1 MLTKNYLAIYAK
13 SFNWAG
19 FFLPKKIYD
28 KCSALYDFCRVADN
42 IADDENKIK
51 VKKDNFIKFR
61 NNFVNKNYDDP
72 VIKNMWDL
80 INEFSISTKIV
91 DDLFEGINSD
101 IKDSVKLNSKKE
113 LLIYSYRVAGTVGL
127 MMAKILNVHKEQS
140 LKSAI
145 DLGIA
150 MQLTNI
156 SRDVI
161 EDKKNNRFYIG
172 ESFEEIKT
180 TIKLSEQFY
189 KNSFYSIKEI
199 PLSFRFSILVAR
211 RVYRKIGYK
220 ILNKQ
225 NIDNYKKSGKIYVSN
240 IEKIIETLLSIFDLI
255 KLSLISKNDD
265 NIEHDHDLINEE
277 INLNERI

>member
-19 FFLPKKIYD
+19 FFLPKKTYQ
-28 KCSALYDFCRVADN
+28 KCSALYDFCREADN
-42 IADDENKIK
+42 IADDENKIE
-51 VKKDNFIKFR
+51 VKKDNFIKFK
-61 NNFVNKNYDDP
+61 NNFINKNYDDP

-80 INEFSISTKIV
+80 VNEFNISTKII

-101 IKDSVKLNSKKE
+101 IKENVKLNSKKE

-127 MMAKILNVHKEQS
+127 MMAKILNVQKKQS

-156 SRDVI
+156 SRDVM
-161 EDKKNNRFYIG
+161 EDKKNNRFYIN
-172 ESFEEIKT
+172 ESFEDIKN

-225 NIDNYKKSGKIYVSN
+225 NIENYKKSGKIYVSN
-240 IEKIIETLLSIFDLI
+240 IEKIIETFLSIFDLI
-255 KLSLISKNDD
+255 KLSLVSKNDD
-265 NIEHDHDLINEE
+265 NINHDHNLINEE

>member
-19 FFLPKKIYD
+19 FFLPKKTYE
-28 KCSALYDFCRVADN
+28 KCSALYDFCREADN
-42 IADDENKIK
+42 IADDTNKIEI
-51 VKKDNFIKFR
+51 KKDNFIKFR

-101 IKDSVKLNSKKE
+101 IKENVKLNSKKE

-156 SRDVI
+156 SRDVM
-161 EDKKNNRFYIG
+161 EDKKSNRFYIN
-172 ESFEEIKT
+172 ESFEDIKT
-180 TIKLSEQFY
+180 TIKLSEKFY
-189 KNSFYSIKEI
+189 ENSFYSIKEI

-225 NIDNYKKSGKIYVSN
+225 NIENYKKSGKIYVSN
-240 IEKIIETLLSIFDLI
+240 IEKIIETFLSIFDLI
-255 KLSLISKNDD
+255 KLSLINKNDD
-265 NIEHDHDLINEE
+265 NINHDHNLINEE

>member
-19 FFLPKKIYD
+19 FFLPKKTYE
-28 KCSALYDFCRVADN
+28 KCSALHDFCREVDN
-42 IADDENKIK
+42 IADDENKIEI
-51 VKKDNFIKFR
+51 KKDNFIKFR
-61 NNFVNKNYDDP
+61 NNFFNKNYDDP

-101 IKDSVKLNSKKE
+101 IKENVKLNSKKE

-156 SRDVI
+156 SRDVM
-161 EDKKNNRFYIG
+161 EDKKSNRFYIN
-172 ESFEEIKT
+172 ESFEDIKT
-180 TIKLSEQFY
+180 TIELSEKFY
-189 KNSFYSIKEI
+189 ENSFYSIKEI

-225 NIDNYKKSGKIYVSN
+225 NIENYKKSGKIYVSN
-240 IEKIIETLLSIFDLI
+240 IEKIIETFLSIFDLI

-265 NIEHDHDLINEE
+265 NINHDHNLINEE